1 VKVTER
7 NHWKF
12 PPTQDIKCAQPDT
25 GTKTKRGKKAADEW
39 LTMDAKKH
47 VWIVTLSLL
56 CVLCAAV
63 VVIAAQNAPQNPP
76 QENSAAPPADAQD
89 PRYRLNVNVELVNVV
104 ATVLDDQGKY
114 MDGLRLEDFQV
125 FEDGEEQ
132 KISFF
137 SHDLRV
143 PISVGV
149 LVDSSGS
156 MRHKLQQALS
166 TVREIALA
174 LSPQDEMFIV
184 SFNSD
189 VEVRRHFTTN
199 MQDIQRSLRDIKAG
213 GETAAYDAI
222 QVAMDEMKTA
232 KHNKKILL
240 LVTDGFDTKSHISS
254 MQVEDILKRSEVL
267 VYAIGID
274 DDDEDPLVLRR
285 TRYHIYHYM
294 LGRLTSV
301 SGGRAFRLFTGR
313 NYALNSLAQV
323 LLEELHQ
330 QYTLSY
336 YPTSLP
342 DKNVWR
348 QVDVKVRKPGSQ
360 IRHRMGYYVN
370 EAKSKSSN

>member
-1 VKVTER
+1 M
-7 NHWKF
+7 N
-12 PPTQDIKCAQPDT
+12 AQ
-25 GTKTKRGKKAADEW
+25 
-39 LTMDAKKH
+39 KH
-47 VWIVTLSLL
+47 VGIVGLF
-56 CVLCAAV
+56 CALCAGAV
-63 VVIAAQNAPQNPP
+63 TIAARQAPQQTAP
-76 QENSAAPPADAQD
+76 QENAQPATPVATDPQD
-89 PRYRLNVNVELVNVV
+89 PRYRLNVNVELVNVT

-114 MDGLRLEDFQV
+114 MDGLKLDDFQV
-125 FEDGEEQ
+125 FEDGAEQ

-149 LVDSSGS
+149 LIDSSGS
-156 MRHKLQQALS
+156 MRHKLQQALQ

-174 LSPQDEMFIV
+174 LSPQDEMFV
-184 SFNSD
+184 LSFNSD
-189 VEVRRHFTTN
+189 VELRHHFTAN
-199 MQDIQRSLRDIKAG
+199 MQEIQRSMRDIKAG

-222 QVAMDEMKTA
+222 QLGMEEMKTA
-232 KHNKKILL
+232 KYNKKILL
-240 LVTDGFDTKSHISS
+240 MVTDGFDTKSHINAT
-254 MQVEDILKRSEVL
+254 QVEDILKRSEVL

-274 DDDEDPLVLRR
+274 DDDDDPLVLRR

-336 YPTSLP
+336 YPSSLP
-342 DKNVWR
+342 DKNLWR
-348 QVDVKVRKPGSQ
+348 QVDVKVKKPGSQ

-370 EAKSKSSN
+370 QAAPPKSSN

>member
-1 VKVTER
+1 MNAR
-7 NHWKF
+7 
-12 PPTQDIKCAQPDT
+12 
-25 GTKTKRGKKAADEW
+25 
-39 LTMDAKKH
+39 KH
-47 VWIVTLSLL
+47 VWTVTIGLL
-56 CVLCAAV
+56 CVLCAGI
-63 VVIAAQNAPQNPP
+63 VIAAQNAPQTPPP
-76 QENSAAPPADAQD
+76 QENAPAATPPADPSQD
-89 PRYRLNVNVELVNVV
+89 PRYRLNVNVELVNVT
-104 ATVLDDQGKY
+104 ATVLDEQGKY
-114 MDGLRLEDFQV
+114 LDGLKLEDFQV
-125 FEDGEEQ
+125 FEDGTEQ

-149 LVDSSGS
+149 LIDNSGS
-156 MRHKLQQALS
+156 MRHKLQQALQ

-174 LSPQDEMFIV
+174 LSPQDEMFVV

-199 MQDIQRSLRDIKAG
+199 MQDVQRSFRDIKAG

-240 LVTDGFDTKSHISS
+240 LVTDGFDTKSHITS

-336 YPTSLP
+336 YPTSIP

-348 QVDVKVRKPGSQ
+348 QVDVKVRKSGSQ
-360 IRHRMGYYVN
+360 IRHRTGYYGN

>member
-1 VKVTER
+1 MNLR
-7 NHWKF
+7 
-12 PPTQDIKCAQPDT
+12 
-25 GTKTKRGKKAADEW
+25 
-39 LTMDAKKH
+39 KH
-47 VWIVTLSLL
+47 VWIATIGLL
-56 CVLCAAV
+56 CVLCAGV
-63 VVIAAQNAPQNPP
+63 VVIAAQDPQQSQVPVNPP
-76 QENSAAPPADAQD
+76 PNTPPADPSQD
-89 PRYRLNVNVELVNVV
+89 PRFRLNVNVELVNVT

-114 MDGLRLEDFQV
+114 LDGLKQDDFQV
-125 FEDGEEQ
+125 FEDGTEQ

-149 LVDSSGS
+149 LIDSSGS
-156 MRHKLQQALS
+156 MRHKLQQALQ

-174 LSPQDEMFIV
+174 LSPQDEMFVV

-189 VEVRRHFTTN
+189 VDLRRHFTSN

-222 QVAMDEMKTA
+222 QVGMDEMKMA

-240 LVTDGFDTKSHISS
+240 LVTDGFDTKSHITST
-254 MQVEDILKRSEVL
+254 QVEDILKRSEVL

-274 DDDEDPLVLRR
+274 DDDDDPLVLRR

-330 QYTLSY
+330 QYTVGY

-342 DKNVWR
+342 DKNTWR
-348 QVDVKVRKPGSQ
+348 QVDVKVKKAGSQ
-360 IRHRMGYYVN
+360 IRHRTGYYVN
-370 EAKSKSSN
+370 EAKAKASN

>member
-1 VKVTER
+1 
-7 NHWKF
+7 
-12 PPTQDIKCAQPDT
+12 
-25 GTKTKRGKKAADEW
+25 
-39 LTMDAKKH
+39 M
-47 VWIVTLSLL
+47 
-56 CVLCAAV
+56 
-63 VVIAAQNAPQNPP
+63 IAAQEPPQPPQQNAPETPP
-76 QENSAAPPADAQD
+76 PANQAAPTDPQD
-89 PRYRLNVNVELVNVV
+89 PRYRLNVNVELVNVT

-114 MDGLRLEDFQV
+114 LDGLKLENFKV

-149 LVDSSGS
+149 LIDSSGS
-156 MRHKLQQALS
+156 MRHKLQQALQ

-174 LSPQDEMFIV
+174 LSPQDEMFV
-184 SFNSD
+184 VQFASD
-189 VEVRRHFTTN
+189 VEMRRHFTSN
-199 MQDIQRSLRDIKAG
+199 MQDVQKSLRDIKAG

-222 QVAMDEMKTA
+222 QAGMEEMKLA
-232 KHNKKILL
+232 KNNKKILL
-240 LVTDGFDTKSHISS
+240 LVTDGFDTKSHINST
-254 MQVEDILKRSEVL
+254 QVEDILKRSEVL

-342 DKNVWR
+342 DKTTWR
-348 QVDVKVRKPGSQ
+348 QVDVKVNKPGSQ
-360 IRHRMGYYVN
+360 IRHRTGYYVN
-370 EAKSKSSN
+370 EAKAPQKSSN

>member
-1 VKVTER
+1 MNLR
-7 NHWKF
+7 
-12 PPTQDIKCAQPDT
+12 Q
-25 GTKTKRGKKAADEW
+25 
-39 LTMDAKKH
+39 H
-47 VWIVTLSLL
+47 VWIMTISLFIVLSAG
-56 CVLCAAV
+56 AAV
-63 VVIAAQNAPQNPP
+63 MLAQDPLPAAPP
-76 QENSAAPPADAQD
+76 QENKQAPPPPADPAQD

-104 ATVLDDQGKY
+104 ATVLDEQGKY
-114 MDGLRLEDFQV
+114 LDGLRLEDFQV

-149 LVDSSGS
+149 LIDNSGS
-156 MRHKLQQALS
+156 MRHKLQQALQ

-174 LSPQDEMFIV
+174 LSPQDEMFVV

-189 VEVRRHFTTN
+189 VDVRRRFTTN
-199 MQDIQRSLRDIKAG
+199 MQDVQRSLRDIKAG

-222 QVAMDEMKTA
+222 QVSMEEMKSA

-240 LVTDGFDTKSHISS
+240 LVTDGFDTKSRINSN
-254 MQVEDILKRSEVL
+254 QVEDILKRSEVL

-274 DDDEDPLVLRR
+274 DDDDDPLALRR

-294 LGRLTSV
+294 LGRLTSI

-336 YPTSLP
+336 YPTSVP
-342 DKNVWR
+342 DKNLWR
-348 QVDVKVRKPGSQ
+348 QVDVKVKKNGSQ

-370 EAKSKSSN
+370 EAKAKSSN

>member
-1 VKVTER
+1 MK
-7 NHWKF
+7 
-12 PPTQDIKCAQPDT
+12 AQKLVRI
-25 GTKTKRGKKAADEW
+25 GMLG
-39 LTMDAKKH
+39 
-47 VWIVTLSLL
+47 IL
-56 CVLCAAV
+56 CILCAGALL
-63 VVIAAQNAPQNPP
+63 IAGQGAAQTPPPQNPP
-76 QENSAAPPADAQD
+76 QTQAPLQTRPPDPQD
-89 PRYRLNVNVELVNVV
+89 PRYKLNVEVELVNVT
-104 ATVLDDQGKY
+104 ATVLDEGGKY
-114 MDGLRLEDFQV
+114 LDGLKLDDFQV
-125 FEDGEEQ
+125 FEDGSEQ

-149 LVDSSGS
+149 LVDNSGS
-156 MRHKLQQALS
+156 MRHKMQQALQ
-166 TVREIALA
+166 TVREISLA
-174 LSPQDEMFIV
+174 LSPQDEMFLI

-189 VEVRRHFTTN
+189 VQVRTHFTTN
-199 MQDIQRSLRDIKAG
+199 MQEIQRNLRDIRAG

-222 QVAMDEMKTA
+222 EVGMEEMRTA

-240 LVTDGFDTKSHISS
+240 LVTDGFDTKSHINSG
-254 MQVEDILKRSEVL
+254 QVEDILKRSEVL

-274 DDDEDPLVLRR
+274 DDDDDPLVLRR

-336 YPTSLP
+336 YPTSAR
-342 DKNVWR
+342 DGNAWR
-348 QVDVKVRKPGSQ
+348 QVEVKVRKPGSQ
-360 IRHRMGYYVN
+360 IRHRTGYYL
-370 EAKSKSSN
+370 SQTSNNPQ

>member
-1 VKVTER
+1 M
-7 NHWKF
+7 
-12 PPTQDIKCAQPDT
+12 
-25 GTKTKRGKKAADEW
+25 
-39 LTMDAKKH
+39 L
-47 VWIVTLSLL
+47 
-56 CVLCAAV
+56 
-63 VVIAAQNAPQNPP
+63 IAAQDPAQAPSQGNPP
-76 QENSAAPPADAQD
+76 PQTPQSAVNPQD
-89 PRYRLNVNVELVNVV
+89 PRYKLNVEVELVNVT
-104 ATVLDDQGKY
+104 ATVLDESGKY
-114 MDGLRLEDFQV
+114 MDGLKLEDFQV
-125 FEDGEEQ
+125 FENGDEQ

-149 LVDSSGS
+149 LVDCSGS
-156 MRHKLQQALS
+156 MRHKLQQALQ

-174 LSPQDEMFIV
+174 LSPQDEMFVI

-189 VEVRRHFTTN
+189 VEVRQHFTTN
-199 MQDIQRSLRDIKAG
+199 MQQIQRSLRDIKPG

-222 QVAMDEMKTA
+222 QTGMEEMKSA

-240 LVTDGFDTKSHISS
+240 MVTDGFDTKSHITSA
-254 MQVEDILKRSEVL
+254 QVEDILKRSEVL

-274 DDDEDPLVLRR
+274 DDDDDPLVLRR

-336 YPTSLP
+336 YPMAVREGNS
-342 DKNVWR
+342 WR
-348 QVDVKVRKPGSQ
+348 QVDVKVKKSGSQ
-360 IRHRMGYYVN
+360 IRHRTGYYVN
-370 EAKSKSSN
+370 QVNSNP

>member
-1 VKVTER
+1 
-7 NHWKF
+7 
-12 PPTQDIKCAQPDT
+12 
-25 GTKTKRGKKAADEW
+25 
-39 LTMDAKKH
+39 
-47 VWIVTLSLL
+47 
-56 CVLCAAV
+56 LCAGAA
-63 VVIAAQNAPQNPP
+63 VIAAQEPQQPP
-76 QENSAAPPADAQD
+76 VEVNTPPNTPPADAAQD
-89 PRYRLNVNVELVNVV
+89 PRYRLNVNVELVNVT

-114 MDGLRLEDFQV
+114 LDGLKQDDFQV
-125 FEDGEEQ
+125 FEDGTEQ
-132 KISFF
+132 KVSFF

-149 LVDSSGS
+149 LIDSSGS
-156 MRHKLQQALS
+156 MRHKLQQALQ

-174 LSPQDEMFIV
+174 LSPQDEMFVI

-189 VEVRRHFTTN
+189 VELRRHFTSN
-199 MQDIQRSLRDIKAG
+199 MQDVQRALRDIKAG

-222 QVAMDEMKTA
+222 QMGMEEMKAA

-240 LVTDGFDTKSHISS
+240 LVTDGFDTKSHIGSA
-254 MQVEDILKRSEVL
+254 QVEDILKRSEVL

-274 DDDEDPLVLRR
+274 DDDDDPLVLRR

-294 LGRLTSV
+294 LGRLTSI

-330 QYTLSY
+330 QYTLGY

-342 DKNVWR
+342 DKNTWR
-348 QVDVKVRKPGSQ
+348 QVDVKVKKTGSQ
-360 IRHRMGYYVN
+360 IRHRTGYYVN
-370 EAKSKSSN
+370 EAKAKSSN

>member
-1 VKVTER
+1 MK
-7 NHWKF
+7 
-12 PPTQDIKCAQPDT
+12 AQQRVRI
-25 GTKTKRGKKAADEW
+25 GMLG
-39 LTMDAKKH
+39 
-47 VWIVTLSLL
+47 II
-56 CVLCAAV
+56 CVLCAGAV
-63 VVIAAQNAPQNPP
+63 LLTGQGAAQTPP
-76 QENSAAPPADAQD
+76 QQASPQQTPSQRTPLVTDPQD
-89 PRYRLNVNVELVNVV
+89 PRYKLNVEVELVNVT
-104 ATVLDDQGKY
+104 ATVLDEGGKY
-114 MDGLRLEDFQV
+114 MDGLRLDDFQV
-125 FEDGEEQ
+125 FEDGTEQ

-149 LVDSSGS
+149 LIDNSGS
-156 MRHKLQQALS
+156 MRHKMQQALQ

-174 LSPQDEMFIV
+174 VSPQDEMFLI

-189 VEVRRHFTTN
+189 VNVRTHFTSN
-199 MQDIQRSLRDIKAG
+199 MTEIQRSLRDIRAG

-222 QVAMDEMKTA
+222 ETGMEEMRSA

-240 LVTDGFDTKSHISS
+240 LVTDGFDTKSHINSG
-254 MQVEDILKRSEVL
+254 QVEDILKRSEVL

-274 DDDEDPLVLRR
+274 DDDDDPLVLRR

-336 YPTSLP
+336 YPTSGREG
-342 DKNVWR
+342 NAWR
-348 QVDVKVRKPGSQ
+348 QVEVKVKKPGSQ
-360 IRHRMGYYVN
+360 IRHRTGYYL
-370 EAKSKSSN
+370 SQSSNNPN

>member
-1 VKVTER
+1 M
-7 NHWKF
+7 
-12 PPTQDIKCAQPDT
+12 
-25 GTKTKRGKKAADEW
+25 
-39 LTMDAKKH
+39 L
-47 VWIVTLSLL
+47 
-56 CVLCAAV
+56 
-63 VVIAAQNAPQNPP
+63 IAAQDPAQAPSQGNPP
-76 QENSAAPPADAQD
+76 PQTPQSAVNPQD
-89 PRYRLNVNVELVNVV
+89 PRYKLNVEVELVNVT
-104 ATVLDDQGKY
+104 ATVLDESGKY
-114 MDGLRLEDFQV
+114 MDGLKLEDFQV
-125 FEDGEEQ
+125 FENGDEQ

-149 LVDSSGS
+149 LVDCSGS
-156 MRHKLQQALS
+156 MRHKLQQALQ

-174 LSPQDEMFIV
+174 LSPQDEMFVI

-189 VEVRRHFTTN
+189 VEVRQHFTTN
-199 MQDIQRSLRDIKAG
+199 MQQIQRSLRDIKPG

-222 QVAMDEMKTA
+222 QTGMEEMKSA

-240 LVTDGFDTKSHISS
+240 MVTDGFDTKSHITSA
-254 MQVEDILKRSEVL
+254 QVEDILKRSEVL

-274 DDDEDPLVLRR
+274 DDDDDPLVLRR

-336 YPTSLP
+336 YPMAIREGNS
-342 DKNVWR
+342 WR
-348 QVDVKVRKPGSQ
+348 QVDVKVKKSGSQ
-360 IRHRMGYYVN
+360 IRHRTGYYVN
-370 EAKSKSSN
+370 QVNSNP

>member
-1 VKVTER
+1 
-7 NHWKF
+7 
-12 PPTQDIKCAQPDT
+12 
-25 GTKTKRGKKAADEW
+25 
-39 LTMDAKKH
+39 MDARKH
-47 VWIVTLSLL
+47 VRILSLIL
-56 CVLCAAV
+56 FSVLCTGV
-63 VVIAAQNAPQNPP
+63 FVITAQNAPPAP
-76 QENSAAPPADAQD
+76 AQENATPPTPPATPDPTQD
-89 PRYRLNVNVELVNVV
+89 PRYRLNVNVELVNVT
-104 ATVLDDQGKY
+104 ATVLDEQGKY
-114 MDGLRLEDFQV
+114 MDGLKLEDFQV

-149 LVDSSGS
+149 LIDSSGS
-156 MRHKLQQALS
+156 MRHKLQQALQ

-189 VEVRRHFTTN
+189 VEMRKHFTSN

-222 QVAMDEMKTA
+222 QVGMDEMKTA

-240 LVTDGFDTKSHISS
+240 LVTDGFDTKSHINSN
-254 MQVEDILKRSEVL
+254 QVEDVLKRSEVL

-274 DDDEDPLVLRR
+274 DDDDDPLVLRR

-294 LGRLTSV
+294 LGRLTSI

-336 YPTSLP
+336 YPTAPP

-348 QVDVKVRKPGSQ
+348 QVDVKVKKSGSQ
-360 IRHRMGYYVN
+360 IRHRTGYYVN

>member
-1 VKVTER
+1 MNAR
-7 NHWKF
+7 
-12 PPTQDIKCAQPDT
+12 
-25 GTKTKRGKKAADEW
+25 
-39 LTMDAKKH
+39 KH
-47 VWIVTLSLL
+47 VWVFGNGLL
-56 CVLCAAV
+56 CILCAGV
-63 VVIAAQNAPQNPP
+63 ESIAAHPQQNPP
-76 QENSAAPPADAQD
+76 QENAQPQTPPTDPQD
-89 PRYRLNVNVELVNVV
+89 PRFKLNVEVELVNIT
-104 ATVLDDQGKY
+104 ATVLDEQGKY
-114 MDGLRLEDFQV
+114 MDGLKLDDFQV

-149 LVDSSGS
+149 LIDSSGS
-156 MRHKLQQALS
+156 MRHKLQQALQ

-174 LSPQDEMFIV
+174 LSPQDEMFVI

-189 VEVRRHFTTN
+189 VDVRQHFTTN
-199 MQDIQRSLRDIKAG
+199 MQQIQRSLRDIKPG

-222 QVAMDEMKTA
+222 QTGMEEMKSA

-240 LVTDGFDTKSHISS
+240 MVTDGFDTKSHITSA
-254 MQVEDILKRSEVL
+254 QVEDILKRSEVL

-274 DDDEDPLVLRR
+274 DDDDDPLVLRR

-313 NYALNSLAQV
+313 NYALTTVAQV

-342 DKNVWR
+342 DKNAWR
-348 QVDVKVRKPGSQ
+348 QVDVKVKKAGSQ
-360 IRHRMGYYVN
+360 IRHRTGYYAN
-370 EAKSKSSN
+370 QTTAKTSN